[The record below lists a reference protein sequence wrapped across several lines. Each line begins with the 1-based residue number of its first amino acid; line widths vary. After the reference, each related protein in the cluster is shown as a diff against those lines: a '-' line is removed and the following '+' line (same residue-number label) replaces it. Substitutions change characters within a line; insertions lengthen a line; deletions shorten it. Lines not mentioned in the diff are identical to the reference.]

1 MMIKPNQYSHRI
13 SILFNEY
20 IQGQLELEGFIQKL
34 REMETKYRKILN
46 DNSPESGL
54 WFKFSDDDTLATSI
68 DDLERDLTN
77 TNREFTLERMKEAI
91 STEQELV
98 VHYS

>member
-1 MMIKPNQYSHRI
+1 MINPNQYSHRV
-13 SILFNEY
+13 SILFNEHV
-20 IQGQLELEGFIQKL
+20 QGQLELEEFIQKL
-34 REMETKYRKILN
+34 REMETKHKQILK
-46 DNSPESGL
+46 DNSSESGF

-77 TNREFTLERMKEAI
+77 SNREFTLERMKEVI
-91 STEQELV
+91 NTDQELV